1 MNFKKNCINEPE
13 GLDRLLSTE
22 QLRTSFQ
29 DEQLWLEWGRK
40 EVKRN
45 KYLTCKNIPC
55 LLTILMVRGFV
66 VNLK

>member
-29 DEQLWLEWGRK
+29 DEQLWLESNGDEK
-40 EVKRN
+40 K
-45 KYLTCKNIPC
+45 
-55 LLTILMVRGFV
+55 
-66 VNLK
+66 